1 MTATILFVCPHGA
14 AKSVMA
20 AAYFQQLADQH
31 HLDYQAL
38 CGGTDPDAVVAPR
51 VADLL
56 RSEGVAFSTQ
66 PPRKPTA
73 DELES
78 AERIISLG
86 CTDIE
91 LGVTADRV
99 EHWDDV
105 PAPSQNFTGS
115 RDAIFA
121 HVESLINTI
130 QGVKSSVVRE

>member
-1 MTATILFVCPHGA
+1 MTTTIVFVCPHGA

-20 AAYFQQLADQH
+20 AAYFQQLADQNQ
-31 HLDYQAL
+31 LDYQAI
-38 CGGTDPDAVVAPR
+38 CAGTEPDPMVAPR

-56 RSEGVAFSTQ
+56 RSEKVAFSTL

-86 CTDIE
+86 CTDTE
-91 LGVTADRV
+91 LGVSADRV
-99 EHWDDV
+99 EHWNDV

-121 HVESLINTI
+121 HVESLISTI
-130 QGVKSSVVRE
+130 QGVKSSIVGE

>member
-31 HLDYQAL
+31 QLDYQAL
-38 CGGTDPDAVVAPR
+38 CAGTEPDAVVAPC

-73 DELES
+73 DELEL

-91 LGVTADRV
+91 LGVAADRV

-105 PAPSQNFTGS
+105 PAPSQNLSGS

-121 HVESLINTI
+121 HIESLIAQLSTI
-130 QGVKSSVVRE
+130 SA

>member
-31 HLDYQAL
+31 QLDYQAL
-38 CGGTDPDAVVAPR
+38 CAGTEPDAVVAPR

-56 RSEGVAFSTQ
+56 RSEGIAFSTQ
-66 PPRKPTA
+66 PPRKPSA

-86 CTDIE
+86 CTDTE
-91 LGVTADRV
+91 LGVAADRV

-121 HVESLINTI
+121 HIQSLIGSI
-130 QGVKSSVVRE
+130 QAMKSSVARE